1 MSNLPRAVATGEA
14 GTADVVS
21 AWRAALV
28 VGPVVA
34 IALWLAL
41 GDPDRLPAQVRWL
54 AGTHHELVPTADR
67 HIEFREVIDGDALRS
82 AAPLDEAADPRVEI
96 DSWRPENGDPQRT
109 DYYLT
114 SHDRAKLEQLVAGLV
129 LPANTEIKIEKLAVA
144 SDARDQRPRWRTYL
158 VTKDAALDEHAIQDA
173 IGVYDPNTNRPLVAL
188 TFTEQGGQ
196 AFYQLTRRIVG
207 HKLATIWGN
216 DIVTVPVINSPIPGG
231 RAVIAMGGTDALE
244 AERDRDRIV
253 EALHRGSP
261 TYLGV
266 PDPVRRIG
274 SSLVVG
280 LVIAALTFV
289 ILFVTRPERYREP
302 VIEGAGGKLGKRL
315 AWTAF
320 GLVVYAIGTKI
331 VIPGIDEV
339 ELAHVVSSGLR
350 SRFDEAQVSIFCLG
364 ITPLIAG
371 YAIVEVVAAIVPPWR
386 KARVTLGGR
395 KRLDLAAAI
404 ASAVIAIVQ
413 GYFTMLYLS
422 SLDRGGSEIWNPHL
436 RFAAWS
442 AISAGPMLLAAVGAM
457 MSARGLGN
465 GFVWLLVFGWI
476 WSLPATWLGE
486 LPAGQWLASA
496 VTVAVIAWLVSRLA
510 AWRIRSLGRAT
521 LPLPTS
527 GITPVADAAGL
538 VVVARSFSLLA
549 LSMPHFLIDLNG
561 SALRNIAFGA
571 AMLVGVTVL
580 WSVVFARPGRYR
592 ELLAP
597 SEPFDLPQWLRGVV
611 LTGFLLLAIYAVG
624 IVMRPFIVL
633 PHLLESTTIAL
644 ATMLAIDVH
653 REWRARR
660 AMPSATA
667 VWALHDPVLV
677 EPARDRLAD
686 IPHFITMTN
695 SRTLY
700 WLFAPYVPMQV
711 HVPAERA
718 LEAHERLRAWL
729 DS

>member
-1 MSNLPRAVATGEA
+1 MSNLPRAVAKGEA

-28 VGPVVA
+28 IGPVVA
-34 IALWLAL
+34 IALWLAM

-54 AGTHHELVPTADR
+54 AGTHHELVPAADR
-67 HIEFREVIDGDALRS
+67 HIEFREVIDGDTFRF
-82 AAPLDEAADPRVEI
+82 AAPFDEAADPRVEV
-96 DSWRPENGDPQRT
+96 DVWRSDNDPQRT
-109 DYYLT
+109 DYYLV
-114 SHDRAKLEQLVAGLV
+114 SHDRAKLEQFVAGLK
-129 LPANTEIKIEKLAVA
+129 LPPNTEIKLEKLAVA
-144 SDARDQRPRWRTYL
+144 ADAKDQRPRWRTYL
-158 VTKDAALDEHAIQDA
+158 LRKEIALDEHAIQDA
-173 IGVYDPNTNRPLVAL
+173 IGTYDPNTNQPFVAL
-188 TFTEQGGQ
+188 TFTEEGGH
-196 AFYQLTRRIVG
+196 AFYRLTKRIAG

-216 DIVTVPVINSPIPGG
+216 DIVTVPVINSPIRGG
-231 RAVIAMGGTDALE
+231 RAQIAMGGSDALA
-244 AERDRDRIV
+244 AERARDRIV
-253 EALHRGSP
+253 DALHRGSP
-261 TYLGV
+261 AHV
-266 PDPVRRIG
+266 ERADPARRIA
-274 SSLVVG
+274 SSLAVG
-280 LVIAALTFV
+280 AVIAALTFV
-289 ILFVTRPERYREP
+289 VLFVTRPERYREP
-302 VIEGAGGKLGKRL
+302 VLEGRGGKLGKRL
-315 AWTAF
+315 AWTVF

-331 VIPGIDEV
+331 VIPGINEV
-339 ELAHVVSSGLR
+339 EFAHVVPSSPTSL
-350 SRFDEAQVSIFCLG
+350 FHEAQISIFCLG
-364 ITPLIAG
+364 ITPLIVG
-371 YAIVEVVAAIVPPWR
+371 YAVVELVAAIVPPWR
-386 KARVTLGGR
+386 KARVTLRGR
-395 KRLDLAAAI
+395 KRLDLASAI

-413 GYFTMLYLS
+413 GYFVMLYLS

-476 WSLPATWLGE
+476 WSLRPTRLLE

-527 GITPVADAAGL
+527 GITPIADAAGL
-538 VVVARSFSLLA
+538 VVIARSFSLLA

-561 SALRNIAFGA
+561 SALRSIAFGA

-611 LTGFLLLAIYAVG
+611 LTSFILLAIYGVG
-624 IVMRPFIVL
+624 IVMRPVIVL

-660 AMPSATA
+660 AMPGATA
-667 VWALHDPVLV
+667 VWALHDPMLV

-686 IPHFITMTN
+686 IPHFITMTS
-695 SRTLY
+695 SRALY
-700 WLFAPYVPMQV
+700 WLFAPYIPMQV